1 MKSPLRPSAEIV
13 RLRPDEKYLL
23 KVFHIGGDETPG
35 FAWTESPACDKY
47 MFENDLK
54 ITDLFT
60 HFIVKY
66 AGIVNKHGFQVAG
79 WEEAFIYR
87 HVRPLEIGK
96 EISLDHPPIVMP
108 WNSRWDGPN
117 IKWPYYF
124 ANEGY
129 RLGIQRLAGIRVK
142 TFRVL

>member
-1 MKSPLRPSAEIV
+1 MKSPLRPSTETV
-13 RLRPDEKYLL
+13 RLRLDEKYPL

-47 MFENDLK
+47 MSENDLK

-87 HVRPLEIGK
+87 HVRPLEIGQ

-129 RLGIQRLAGIRVK
+129 RLGIHRLAGIRVK
-142 TFRVL
+142 RFRV

>member
-1 MKSPLRPSAEIV
+1 MS
-13 RLRPDEKYLL
+13 
-23 KVFHIGGDETPG
+23 
-35 FAWTESPACDKY
+35 
-47 MFENDLK
+47 ENDLK

-60 HFIVKY
+60 HFIVRY

-87 HVRPLEIGK
+87 HMRPLEIGK

-129 RLGIQRLAGIRVK
+129 SLGISRLTVVCVLVCVQVRVHV
-142 TFRVL
+142 RVWGSQK